1 MQEIRRVD
9 MIEGAVC
16 AGLYLG
22 YQYHVHFHQPSSPVE
37 MNNS

>member
-1 MQEIRRVD
+1 

-22 YQYHVHFHQPSSPVE
+22 YQYHVRFHQSSSPVG
-37 MNNS
+37 MNNP